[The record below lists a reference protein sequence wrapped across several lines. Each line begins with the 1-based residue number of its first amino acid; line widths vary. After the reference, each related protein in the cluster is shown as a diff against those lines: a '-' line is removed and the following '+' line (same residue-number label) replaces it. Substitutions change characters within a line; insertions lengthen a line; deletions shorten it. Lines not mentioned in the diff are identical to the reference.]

1 MELLTISHITRLFGI
16 TTRTLRYYEH
26 IGLLKSTRKEGY
38 AYRVYDE
45 DAVRRLQQILF
56 LRSLRIPLRQIDA
69 LLSDPQAAET
79 TLRAHIENLSQEID
93 ALDSVRRAATALLA
107 RTQQAVPHF
116 IPETAEWPEA
126 SLLSLSKHTF
136 KEDFSMQDINHANA
150 TLSLFD
156 NTRILYLPPAT
167 VAASHFT
174 GPDPESAAGGAINR
188 FIVEA
193 RLPQRKP
200 DFRLYGFNNPNPTP
214 DSESHGYEFWVTIPE
229 NMPVPAPLVKK
240 HFEGGLYAA
249 HCIKMGDFQEWGP
262 FWQWVQNHTMYS
274 YVPRNPLGMGGSLE
288 EHLNAYTVFQHLTPE
303 NVQEAEFSQL
313 DLLIPIQL
321 KR

>member
-229 NMPVPAPLVKK
+229 NMPVPAPLVKNILK
-240 HFEGGLYAA
+240 AGFTPHIASKWGTSKNGALSGSGCRITPCTAMCPETRWVWAVPWKNTLMRIRYFNILRR
-249 HCIKMGDFQEWGP
+249 KMCRR
-262 FWQWVQNHTMYS
+262 QNF
-274 YVPRNPLGMGGSLE
+274 PN
-288 EHLNAYTVFQHLTPE
+288 LTCSSPS
-303 NVQEAEFSQL
+303 N
-313 DLLIPIQL
+313 
-321 KR
+321 